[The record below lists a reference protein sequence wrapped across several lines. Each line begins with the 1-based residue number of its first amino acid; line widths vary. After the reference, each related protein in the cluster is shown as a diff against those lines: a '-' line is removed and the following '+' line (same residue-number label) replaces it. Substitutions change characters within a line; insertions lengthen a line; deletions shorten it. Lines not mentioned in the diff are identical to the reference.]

1 MEKIEIMA
9 ARIRLARH
17 GTKKRPFYRIVAA
30 SREKPRDGRFLEQ
43 LGHYD
48 PTREPADLRIHMDK
62 VEAWIRKG
70 ATPSP
75 TVLRLMKQAGWKG
88 LPSASEAAPATAEG

>member
-1 MEKIEIMA
+1 MA
-9 ARIRLARH
+9 ARIRLSRH

-30 SREKPRDGRFLEQ
+30 SKEAPRDGRFLEQ

-48 PTREPADLRIHMDK
+48 PTRNPADLRLNMDK
-62 VEAWIRKG
+62 LEAWIRKG

-88 LPSASEAAPATAEG
+88 LQNAAEPAPASAEG

>member
-1 MEKIEIMA
+1 MSA
-9 ARIRLARH
+9 TIRLARH

-30 SREKPRDGRFLEQ
+30 SKEAPRDGRFLEQ

-48 PTREPADLRIHMDK
+48 PTRDPADIEIQLEK
-62 VEAWIRKG
+62 VAGWIEKG

-75 TVLRLMKQAGWKG
+75 TVLRLMKKAGWKG
-88 LPSASEAAPATAEG
+88 LPSAAEAAAPATTED

>member
-1 MEKIEIMA
+1 MA

-30 SREKPRDGRFLEQ
+30 PMDAPRDGRFLEQ

-48 PTREPADLRIHMDK
+48 PTREPADLKIELDR
-62 VEAWIRKG
+62 VATWVRNG
-70 ATPSP
+70 ATPSS
-75 TVLRLMKQAGWKG
+75 TVLRLMKKAGWTG
-88 LPSASEAAPATAEG
+88 LPKTEEAAPAASSEG